1 MFEER
6 CDAEIALP
14 DIEDD
19 EEPRDGDPQN
29 AVARRRGKHA
39 AMLQQA
45 KRAMAGGVSDGN
57 LAGLRGIAKQAL
69 TDRALDLR
77 VDAGKVRRGRARH
90 EGAGDEGLK
99 RKKKDEGVSENAPT

>member
-1 MFEER
+1 MATR
-6 CDAEIALP
+6 KSRRPA
-14 DIEDD
+14 
-19 EEPRDGDPQN
+19 PRQ
-29 AVARRRGKHA
+29 ARRHA
-39 AMLQQA
+39 AKA

-99 RKKKDEGVSENAPT
+99 RKKKDKGVSENAPT

>member
-1 MFEER
+1 MR
-6 CDAEIALP
+6 KSRAGISRTMRSRATATRKTP
-14 DIEDD
+14 S
-19 EEPRDGDPQN
+19 PG
-29 AVARRRGKHA
+29 VRGKHA